1 MKKIRNI
8 FYASIAA
15 SAFFSCAST
24 APVTKQPEVKT
35 EEETGFTEETA
46 ETEEETERIV
56 AVHNPVPSGKI
67 ILIDSFED
75 GNFWQPL
82 SDLADK
88 DNSTET
94 QTGTQWSSEGETG
107 GVWTFAKTPR
117 GENSVFYCDALSYRK
132 WKGASYLV
140 ADINNTTS
148 SSLRVFLTV
157 ESDDKTYTSRSTGI
171 GTGENV
177 NVCFNLESALEEA
190 ERIKSIRIGVMGR
203 APAGSIF
210 IDNIRLVK

>member
-8 FYASIAA
+8 VYASIAA
-15 SAFFSCAST
+15 SVFFSCAST
-24 APVTKQPEVKT
+24 APVEKKPEIKT
-35 EEETGFTEETA
+35 EEESVLTEEA
-46 ETEEETERIV
+46 EEEETERIV

-75 GNFWQPL
+75 GNFWQPN
-82 SDLADK
+82 SDSADR
-88 DNSTET
+88 DFSTET
-94 QTGTQWSSEGETG
+94 QTSTQWSSEGEAG
-107 GVWTFAKTPR
+107 AVWTFEKTPR

-132 WKGASYLV
+132 WQGASYLI

-157 ESDDKTYTSRSTGI
+157 ESDDKTYTTRTAGI

-177 NVCFNLESALEEA
+177 NVCFD
-190 ERIKSIRIGVMGR
+190 IKSAVEETDGIKCIRIGISGR

-210 IDNIRLVK
+210 IDNIRLIK